1 MQNYFDSVLKPNLAT
16 IAAESEI
23 VSGTTRRLLA
33 DGYYNVASY
42 RSTIEPSWKRA
53 LAAYME
59 LLCVSEDNRI
69 SNFAADAVVEIR
81 SSEESNRALEIKSIK
96 T

>member
-1 MQNYFDSVLKPNLAT
+1 MQNFFDSVKPNLAT

-42 RSTIEPSWKRA
+42 RGTIEPSWKRA

-59 LLCVSEDNRI
+59 IRKQVALIILSRSKSLSPKKHLGSELLPRC
-69 SNFAADAVVEIR
+69 
-81 SSEESNRALEIKSIK
+81 
-96 T
+96 